1 MSMLAFYL
9 FNMSLMKTNDF
20 FFFLSKYDLLL
31 KIGKEKF
38 LNLVRF
44 YSHLKNNVN
53 LLIIKNGF
61 LFLDTLQ

>member
-9 FNMSLMKTNDF
+9 FNMSLMKTNN

-31 KIGKEKF
+31 KITKEKF

-53 LLIIKNGF
+53 LLIRKNGF
-61 LFLDTLQ
+61 LYLDTLQ